1 MTGDGQTTIRR
12 APSAVDAVVDGQTVI
27 LSPLDFSYHTLD
39 PVGARI
45 WALLAEPRSMQ
56 EVVAVLCDEYAVE
69 PEQCRG
75 DVIPFLER
83 MAAIG
88 AVVAAE

>member
-1 MTGDGQTTIRR
+1 
-12 APSAVDAVVDGQTVI
+12 V
-27 LSPLDFSYHTLD
+27 
-39 PVGARI
+39 
-45 WALLAEPRSMQ
+45 Q